1 MVCNLCQMQYVGRR
15 KTPFNIRLNT
25 KRKDT
30 NCNSVVTN
38 LIDMRHSLLWN
49 KLITQLILTK
59 IKIILTRREDF
70 RILKLNTLLPIGLNQ
85 ELKFRFDIYFVLNSD
100 YHLLTIAARK
110 KISLLIAHY
119 EKNIA
124 KKPA

>member
-1 MVCNLCQMQYVGRR
+1 MVCNLCKMQYVGRR
-15 KTPFNIRLNT
+15 KTPFNIRLKT
-25 KRKDT
+25 KRKDS

-70 RILKLNTLLPIGLNQ
+70 RILKLNTLFPIGLNQ

-110 KISLLIAHY
+110 KKSLLIAHY

>member
-1 MVCNLCQMQYVGRR
+1 MQYVGRR

-119 EKNIA
+119 EENIA